1 LFVFLA
7 IRWSTWIPPDILVL
21 GTERNLRVVAFY
33 VLVRCISQKLGRM
46 DYLLLHACVVLHYL
60 SKLRMGMGLG
70 LPILLKVILLYFAV
84 LFAFYDSQA
93 VFAVFDCILVK

>member
-21 GTERNLRVVAFY
+21 GTKRNLRVVAFY

-46 DYLLLHACVVLHYL
+46 DYLLLPACVVLHYL
-60 SKLRMGMGLG
+60 SKLRMGMGL
-70 LPILLKVILLYFAV
+70 PILLKVILLYFAV
-84 LFAFYDSQA
+84 HFAFYDSQA

>member
-21 GTERNLRVVAFY
+21 GTKRNLRVVAFY

-46 DYLLLHACVVLHYL
+46 DYLLLPACVVLHYL
-60 SKLRMGMGLG
+60 SKLRMGMG